1 MNKIDIVDLIEN
13 NPITKLSGNYHNKLI
28 TKIKDKFNDNQ
39 QQIFVSSFYCY
50 LNYDKKNDFIV
61 DLDNIWKWLGFNQKY
76 NAKRLLEQ
84 QFILNKDYK
93 ILLTHAEEQDK
104 TTHGG
109 HNKQTILLNIDTF
122 KKLCLKAGTK
132 KADEVHEYYILLE
145 ETLHDVIQ
153 EESNELKLQI
163 ENYKNKQ
170 TILHNQI
177 ITNEEDKMIIREK
190 TILQQFP
197 NNTQCVYYGI
207 INNLSN
213 QNEKLIKFGNS
224 NNLKNRVYKHKD
236 TYSNF
241 WLVNAF
247 KVDNKIQIEN
257 AIKQNTF
264 FNERIRTIT
273 IKNKKYVEILCIDNI
288 TFSEL
293 DKIIKEIIT
302 SIEYSPENYV
312 KILQENIFLKK
323 QLEIK
328 NENNNTNDII
338 LLNAENT
345 RLKVQNIK
353 LMKKISAFKNNP
365 NYHDTIE
372 SIQKEDIDNYATTSN
387 KLKQNMFSCNQL
399 QKNKDGKYF
408 NNDIVYDSLMGSR
421 EDVWNCK
428 AYKTS
433 GGLTKDDF
441 IINSKGKIVSKKKST
456 IETVYDRFKLC
467 GVNSSG

>member
-273 IKNKKYVEILCIDNI
+273 IKNKKYVEILSIDNI

-467 GVNSSG
+467 GVNKSL